1 MESAILKEYSQSDAI
16 FIMKEELNEAFLA
29 AAIDCF
35 QRLSECPDIKDYRV
49 YREPKNSSSQKFQER
64 NARVTER
71 RISANPVRHSSSKP
85 SRWVLVV
92 SAKNS
97 LCSSTV
103 KVRKCQ

>member
-1 MESAILKEYSQSDAI
+1 MESAILKEYNQSDAI
-16 FIMKEELNEAFLA
+16 LIMNEELHEAFLA

-49 YREPKNSSSQKFQER
+49 YREPENISNKQFQER
-64 NARVTER
+64 NARLTER
-71 RISANPVRHSSSKP
+71 RSSVNPVRHSSSKA

-97 LCSSTV
+97 IRSSTV

>member
-1 MESAILKEYSQSDAI
+1 
-16 FIMKEELNEAFLA
+16 MKEELHEAFLA

-49 YREPKNSSSQKFQER
+49 YREPKNSSNQQFQQR
-64 NARVTER
+64 NTRGMER
-71 RISANPVRHSSSKP
+71 RSSVNPVRHSSSQP
-85 SRWVLVV
+85 SRWVLIV

-97 LCSSTV
+97 IRSSTV

>member
-1 MESAILKEYSQSDAI
+1 
-16 FIMKEELNEAFLA
+16 MKEELHEAFLA

-49 YREPKNSSSQKFQER
+49 YREPESLYNKRFQER
-64 NARVTER
+64 PSLGLER
-71 RISANPVRHSSSKP
+71 QSSANPVRHSSSKP

-97 LCSSTV
+97 MRSSTV

>member
-1 MESAILKEYSQSDAI
+1 
-16 FIMKEELNEAFLA
+16 MKEELHEAFLA

-49 YREPKNSSSQKFQER
+49 YGEPENISPKKLQER
-64 NARVTER
+64 NARLTER
-71 RISANPVRHSSSKP
+71 RSSVNPVRSSSSKP

-97 LCSSTV
+97 LKSSTV

>member
-1 MESAILKEYSQSDAI
+1 MEGAMLKEDSQSDAI
-16 FIMKEELNEAFLA
+16 LIMKEELNEAFLA

-49 YREPKNSSSQKFQER
+49 YREPENSSSKQFKER
-64 NARVTER
+64 NTRVRER
-71 RISANPVRHSSSKP
+71 QTSVNPVRYSSSKP

-97 LCSSTV
+97 ICSSTV